1 MLGLDFV
8 KKLKPAVFQYKP
20 EHLRKEHHKVHFGFM
35 AQDIAKLLD
44 DDTKYA
50 ILKRDNEN
58 FYMVD
63 HGELIAPLVKAVQ
76 ELTNKVEELEGIIKH
91 ERDRD

>member
-1 MLGLDFV
+1 MYGLDFI
-8 KKLKPAVFQYKP
+8 KKLKPSLFKYTSK
-20 EHLRKEHHKVHFGFM
+20 HLNGRIQKTHFGFI

-50 ILKRDNEN
+50 ILKKDENN

-76 ELTNKVEELEGIIKH
+76 ELSAKVDELQNNK
-91 ERDRD
+91 RDVL

>member
-1 MLGLDFV
+1 MFGLEFI
-8 KKLKPAVFQYKP
+8 KKLKPATFKYEP
-20 EHLRKEHHKVHFGFM
+20 EHLRTKDQKVHLGFM

-50 ILKRDNEN
+50 ILKRDAEN
-58 FYMVD
+58 YYVVD

-76 ELTNKVEELEGIIKH
+76 ELTAKVEELEGIIKK
-91 ERDRD
+91 

>member
-8 KKLKPAVFQYKP
+8 KKLKPAIFQYKP
-20 EHLRKEHHKVHFGFM
+20 EHLRKKEHKVHFGFM
-35 AQDIAKLLD
+35 AQDIAELLG

-50 ILKRDNEN
+50 ILKKDDKD

-76 ELTNKVEELEGIIKH
+76 ELTARVEELERTLKH
-91 ERDRD
+91 D

>member
-1 MLGLDFV
+1 MLGLDFI
-8 KKLKPAVFQYKP
+8 KKLKPAIFQYKP
-20 EHLRKEHHKVHFGFM
+20 EHLRKKNQLVHFGFM

-50 ILKRDNEN
+50 ILKRDENN

-76 ELTNKVEELEGIIKH
+76 ELTDKVTELERIIKYEH
-91 ERDRD
+91 D